1 MRIVRALLLALLL
14 LAALEAVLA
23 TRVPPPDRTPLP
35 WRTDR
40 AIPWGADLPNGVHR
54 TWLGQLASRT
64 PPPGRTRI
72 AVFGSSAVAGVGTT
86 PYHSFPW
93 RLQRRLERRGLD
105 AEVLNLG
112 LSGHDSGHHRA
123 AVLKALE
130 ELQPSIVVVYAGN
143 NELHRLRI
151 HQHLNPRW
159 SAEWE
164 EVRLLLERL
173 ALYRVL
179 ATRLAPPPPSITHEG
194 LHEIPGRTT
203 AADRELAT
211 HVFRR
216 NLQGILDACRSAR
229 VPVVL
234 CTVAQN
240 DLAPP
245 DYGRHGDTPSHRL
258 HAEAVATLLQ
268 GDARQARRLFDQ
280 SRELD
285 PAPRR
290 VLPSWNEAVR
300 EMSAGVVLCDVEGRL
315 RADAADGM
323 LGEDLFLDGC
333 HFRPAGNE
341 RVAEILEEALAPLL
355 PEPAGGGST
364 ADPGGLEDLD
374 PSDPPEEY
382 APFVGELQ
390 GVPEGLA
397 ALAALKAAA
406 ELEPKRAYLWRDVAR
421 AAIRTAR
428 FDEARAAARRYLRA
442 GTDAALSRD
451 LRLLEQGNAR

>member
-1 MRIVRALLLALLL
+1 MRILRALGLALLL
-14 LAALEAVLA
+14 LAGLEAVVA
-23 TRVPPPDRTPLP
+23 VRVPSQDRTPLP

-64 PPPGRTRI
+64 RPPGRLRI
-72 AVFGSSAVAGVGTT
+72 AVFGSSAVAGIGTT
-86 PYHSFPW
+86 PFHSFPW
-93 RLQRRLERRGLD
+93 RLQRRLERRGMD
-105 AEVLNLG
+105 AEVLNFG

-123 AVLKALE
+123 AVLKALQ

-151 HQHLNPRW
+151 HKYLSPLW

-173 ALYRVL
+173 ALYRAL
-179 ATRLAPPPPSITHEG
+179 AGRLAPTPQNVTHVG
-194 LHEIPGRTT
+194 LHDIPSRAT

-211 HVFRR
+211 HVYRR
-216 NLQGILDACRSAR
+216 NLQGIVDAGRSAR

-234 CTVAQN
+234 CTVASN

-245 DYGRHGDTPSHRL
+245 DYSRPGDTPSHRL
-258 HAEAVATLLQ
+258 HDQAVEALLR
-268 GDARQARRLFDQ
+268 GEAAQARRLFDE

-290 VLPSWNEAVR
+290 VLPSWNEVVR
-300 EMSAGVVLCDVEGRL
+300 DQQGVLLCDVEERL
-315 RADAADGM
+315 RREAPDGI

-355 PEPAGGGST
+355 PEPRLAPST
-364 ADPGGLEDLD
+364 ADGGGLEDLD
-374 PSDPPEEY
+374 PADPPEEY
-382 APFVGELQ
+382 GPFVRELQ

-397 ALAALKAAA
+397 AMDALREAA
-406 ELEPKRAYLWRDVAR
+406 ERSPERPYLWRDVAR
-421 AAIRTAR
+421 AAVRTAR
-428 FDEARAAARRYLRA
+428 FDEAREAARRYLRTGA
-442 GTDAALSRD
+442 DPALSRD
-451 LRLLEQGNAR
+451 LQLLEQGKAP